1 MPLEFKQLIQ
11 EMDNNKASDL
21 HLKPGSVPIYRINGV
36 LTPANHPMLSKEDT
50 QTLSEKLIPET
61 LNGFFMEHGAVDFAF
76 GTDKHTRFRTNVYRQ
91 RGMISIAL
99 RRLTS
104 EDLDLERLGL
114 PPLLN
119 KMATYLQ
126 GMVLVTGPT
135 GSGKSTTMAALINLI
150 NSTRREHIITIE
162 DPIEYIFRDK
172 MSVIEQREVGLDTS
186 SFDIALRH
194 ALREDP
200 DVILIG
206 EMRDKETIMIAMR
219 AALTGHLVI
228 STLHT
233 TSALQTLNRIQQYF
247 DPTYQTSLHEE
258 LAMSLKAIMAQ
269 RLVPALQKGRAPVFE
284 ILVVN
289 DIVKSLI
296 RENRVVDVERV
307 VQNREDGMQSSDQHL
322 AELFRAKVIKYETG
336 LQYARDVAHY
346 KRMCEGLMAG
356 TDRSSILGGL

>member
-1 MPLEFKQLIQ
+1 MALDFKQLIQ
-11 EMDNNKASDL
+11 DMDTNKASDL

-36 LTPANHPMLSKEDT
+36 LTPASHSVLTKEET
-50 QTLSEKLIPET
+50 QAIAEKLIPPA
-61 LNGFFMEHGAVDFAF
+61 LGDFFREHGAVDFAF
-76 GTDKHTRFRTNVYRQ
+76 GTDKNTRFRTNIFRQ
-91 RGMISIAL
+91 RGMVSVAL

-104 EDLDLERLGL
+104 DNLDLDRLGL
-114 PPLLN
+114 PPILN
-119 KMATYLQ
+119 KMATYMQ

-150 NSTRREHIITIE
+150 NATRREHIITIE
-162 DPIEYIFRDK
+162 DPIEYIFQDK
-172 MSVIEQREVGLDTS
+172 MSMIQQREVGLDTS

-219 AALTGHLVI
+219 AALTGHLLI

-247 DPTYQTSLHEE
+247 DPSYQASLREE
-258 LAMSLKAIMAQ
+258 LALSLKAVMAQ
-269 RLVPALQKGRAPVFE
+269 RLIPALIKGRAPVFE
-284 ILVVN
+284 VLVVN
-289 DIVKSLI
+289 DIVRSLI

-322 AELFRAKVIKYETG
+322 AELYRAKVIKYETG